1 MYLQWSQ
8 CSKIEET
15 KNEDKVNTEPQI
27 GKTLGM
33 NIKDQCK
40 IQELNE
46 FHSMYTKRLMR
57 NLILRGKKKE
67 RK

>member
-40 IQELNE
+40 IQELTN
-46 FHSMYTKRLMR
+46 STPCTQ
-57 NLILRGKKKE
+57 RGWWEIWLLEGKKE

>member
-1 MYLQWSQ
+1 MYLKWSQ

-33 NIKDQCK
+33 NIKDQCT
-40 IQELNE
+40 IQEL
-46 FHSMYTKRLMR
+46 TKRLMW
-57 NLILRGKKKE
+57 NLIIRGKKK
-67 RK
+67 K